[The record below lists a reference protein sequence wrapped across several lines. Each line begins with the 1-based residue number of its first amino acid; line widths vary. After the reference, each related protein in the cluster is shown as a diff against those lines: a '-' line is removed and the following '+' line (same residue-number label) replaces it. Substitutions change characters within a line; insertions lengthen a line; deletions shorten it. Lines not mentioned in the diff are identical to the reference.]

1 MSRQGPGIEGQ
12 NTILLK
18 LISDG
23 LKERPRS
30 KGREKRGNEQT
41 KAQSE
46 WGREALKGRL
56 SRMRPSAPQLT
67 GPAGRFPDSETS
79 YSLQP
84 MENQIPPNFL
94 LSSVQSLS
102 HVRLFATP
110 WTSAHQASLSITN
123 LPRFPE
129 LMSIKSV
136 RPSNH
141 LIPSSPS
148 PPAFNLS
155 QHQGLF
161 QMSQFFKSGGQ
172 SIGASASAS
181 VLPMN
186 IQD

>member
-1 MSRQGPGIEGQ
+1 MP
-12 NTILLK
+12 
-18 LISDG
+18 DG
-23 LKERPRS
+23 F
-30 KGREKRGNEQT
+30 
-41 KAQSE
+41 
-46 WGREALKGRL
+46 
-56 SRMRPSAPQLT
+56 PQLLHHVVC
-67 GPAGRFPDSETS
+67 PPEVWECS
-79 YSLQP
+79 SLCVHQKRR
-84 MENQIPPNFL
+84 
-94 LSSVQSLS
+94 SVPVSLVAVVQLLS
-102 HVRLFATP
+102 HVQLFVTP

-186 IQD
+186 IQDSFP